1 MSLTAPGV
9 SISASFL
16 LIIAIINLVILV
28 RAIRARRRARQQ
40 ARVTTGDESEIMD
53 KADTPEDVKADPNS
67 VRVDELPRG
76 EGAPPPQS
84 LGLLTRLCRPL
95 LRLIDRPYKMYAVGL
110 CFGLGF
116 DTVRRSR
123 RHR

>member
-1 MSLTAPGV
+1 M

-28 RAIRARRRARQQ
+28 SAIRARRRARQLVR
-40 ARVTTGDESEIMD
+40 ATIGDEAEIMD
-53 KADTPEDVKADPNS
+53 KADSPEDGNEDPS
-67 VRVDELPRG
+67 PVRVDALPRG